1 MRTTWRLI
9 FSAMNDSW
17 NDKKGGQ
24 VRRRGRGRDDV
35 DKSVEQKGKKERSKS
50 EASPFFFSRPVNRV
64 PSSRETNWLLDNSC
78 DNSHANYCQ
87 EVCTWTRFARSFFLF
102 DRCKSVKGR
111 KAVYCFLTFVLIG
124 WMMICYIVCVASH
137 GACLALAMIM
147 GATFSFRIQKDAV
160 RVSHAQ
166 SETRGRLTG
175 VRGGKEK
182 KARWEGRKEEKK
194 RRKE

>member
-87 EVCTWTRFARSFFLF
+87 EVCTWTRFARSLFLF

-147 GATFSFRIQKDAV
+147 GYVFLQDSKR
-160 RVSHAQ
+160 
-166 SETRGRLTG
+166 RGSRFTCSK
-175 VRGGKEK
+175 RNKRQADK
-182 KARWEGRKEEKK
+182 SARRKREEGEMGRKKGGKK